1 MLNIFAIVINIF
13 GRDAN
18 TIYITIFVEGEKL
31 WNLKFKKRKRFFTRI
46 YGRKN
51 KCIKTNNIKLGTR

>member
-13 GRDAN
+13 DRDAN

-31 WNLKFKKRKRFFTRI
+31 WNL
-46 YGRKN
+46 
-51 KCIKTNNIKLGTR
+51 IKIFII

>member
-31 WNLKFKKRKRFFTRI
+31 WDLIKNIYNLRKKEVFH
-46 YGRKN
+46 KN
-51 KCIKTNNIKLGTR
+51 IWQKK

>member
-1 MLNIFAIVINIF
+1 MVNIFAIVINIFAIVINIF

-31 WNLKFKKRKRFFTRI
+31 WNL
-46 YGRKN
+46 
-51 KCIKTNNIKLGTR
+51 IKIFII

>member
-18 TIYITIFVEGEKL
+18 TIYITIFVGGE
-31 WNLKFKKRKRFFTRI
+31 N
-46 YGRKN
+46 YG
-51 KCIKTNNIKLGTR
+51 T